1 VVSNNSTGENSMMLK
16 RFALTTLAVS
26 MLASAAAA
34 GAEDLKIALITSK
47 TGPLE
52 TYAKQTETG
61 FMMGLNYL
69 TNGTMTLNGRKIVVI
84 TKDDQFK
91 PDLGKALLSAAYND
105 DKVDIA
111 VGTTGSGIALAMLP
125 VAEENK
131 KILIVEPAVADDITG
146 SKWNRYIFRTSR
158 NSSQDAC
165 SAAAVTMG
173 PVNVAYLVQDNAFG
187 HEGVKAAEE
196 CLKAQKSKATVVH
209 VEYAPPATTDFTAA
223 TQRMIDA
230 LKDKQGPKF
239 IAIGWA
245 GANPIDKVNA
255 IVQGRYG
262 ITLLPGGNILP
273 VMKGWKQYAGAEG
286 SLYYYYGFPHNK
298 MNDWLVAEHEK
309 QFKAPPDFFVAGGVA
324 AASAVI
330 TALKK
335 TNGSSDAEKLIKA
348 MEGMDFDTP
357 KGKMT
362 FRKEDHQAMQSMYQF
377 RIKEAKDQKNEWDI
391 LSLVR
396 EIPASDIVVPIKNK
410 R

>member
-1 VVSNNSTGENSMMLK
+1 MMLK
-16 RFALTTLAVS
+16 RFALTTLAIG
-26 MLASAAAA
+26 MLASAASA
-34 GAEDLKIALITSK
+34 GAEDIKIALITSK

-52 TYAKQTETG
+52 AYAKQTETG

-69 TNGTMTLNGRKIVVI
+69 TNGTMTMNGRKIVVI

-111 VGTTGSGIALAMLP
+111 VGTTGSGIAGAMLP

-131 KILIVEPAVADDITG
+131 KILIVEPAVAEDITG

-158 NSSQDAC
+158 NSFHDAC
-165 SAAAVTMG
+165 AGAATTMEK
-173 PVNVAYLVQDNAFG
+173 VNVAFLVQDNAFG
-187 HEGVKAAEE
+187 KEGVKASMD
-196 CLKAQKSKATVVH
+196 CLTAMKSKATVVH

-286 SLYYYYGFPHNK
+286 AVYYYYGFPHNK
-298 MNDWLVAEHEK
+298 MNDWLVAEHKK
-309 QFKAPPDFFVAGGVA
+309 QFNGAPPDFFVAGGVA

-335 TNGSSDAEKLIKA
+335 TNGSPDAEKLIAA

-362 FRKEDHQAMQSMYQF
+362 FRKEDHQAMQPMYHF
-377 RIKEAKDQKNEWDI
+377 RIKEAKDQKDEWDI

-396 EIPASDIVVPIKNK
+396 EIPASELVIPIRNK

>member
-1 VVSNNSTGENSMMLK
+1 
-16 RFALTTLAVS
+16 
-26 MLASAAAA
+26 
-34 GAEDLKIALITSK
+34 ITSK
-47 TGPLE
+47 THPALE
-52 TYAKQTETG
+52 PYAKQTETG

-69 TNGTMTLNGRKIVVI
+69 TNGTMTLNGRHITVI
-84 TKDDQFK
+84 TKDDQGK

-111 VGTTGSGIALAMLP
+111 VGTTGSGIAGAMLP

-131 KILIVEPAVADDITG
+131 KILIVEPAVAEDITG

-158 NSSQDAC
+158 NSYHDSCAN
-165 SAAAVTMG
+165 AATTMG
-173 PVNVAYLVQDNAFG
+173 AVNVAMLVQDNAFG
-187 HEGVKAAEE
+187 HEGVQASMD
-196 CLKAQKSKATVVH
+196 CLKAMKSKATVVH

-223 TQRMIDA
+223 AQRMFDA
-230 LKDKQGPKF
+230 LKDKQGPKY

-245 GANPIDKVNA
+245 GPNPIGKIAALNPE
-255 IVQGRYG
+255 RYG
-262 ITLLPGGNILP
+262 ITLIPGGNILP
-273 VMKGWKQYAGAEG
+273 VMKSWSAYAGSEG

-298 MNDWLVAEHEK
+298 MNDWLVAEHKK
-309 QFKAPPDFFVAGGVA
+309 QFNGAPPDFFVAGGVA

-335 TNGSSDAEKLIKA
+335 TNGSSDAEKLISA

-362 FRKEDHQAMQSMYQF
+362 FRKEDHQAMQPMYIF
-377 RIKEAKDQKNEWDI
+377 RIKEEKDRKNEWD
-391 LSLVR
+391 LLTLVR
-396 EIPASDIVVPIKNK
+396 EIPASELVIPIRNK